1 MDQLCSLAGIQTLKT
16 DSAANQDQT
25 PNQNPKWSTAA
36 FVCISLPDYRWH
48 VTYNLCFYYLKHGGK
63 KPIAQCMLFV
73 YCCNDTDST
82 CDSSYIKY
90 TLSSGSVSLTENIVS
105 TSTKE
110 GFAPLAGLNP
120 SENSEHNLL
129 LTRGHIHKHS
139 ENPVRELLTQ
149 TKTCSKDSWLRR
161 HLGN

>member
-16 DSAANQDQT
+16 DSAANQDQA

-73 YCCNDTDST
+73 YCCNDR
-82 CDSSYIKY
+82 
-90 TLSSGSVSLTENIVS
+90 
-105 TSTKE
+105 
-110 GFAPLAGLNP
+110 F
-120 SENSEHNLL
+120 NLWQF
-129 LTRGHIHKHS
+129 IHKIH
-139 ENPVRELLTQ
+139 PQLRLCVAHREYCQYKHKGGFCSFSWFKSLWKLWTQ
-149 TKTCSKDSWLRR
+149 PPPDQGPYSQTFRESCQRAPNSD
-161 HLGN
+161 